1 MKLFQVRE
9 FKEEKRFPI
18 KVVNIRLGEMID

>member
-9 FKEEKRFPI
+9 FKEEKGFKI